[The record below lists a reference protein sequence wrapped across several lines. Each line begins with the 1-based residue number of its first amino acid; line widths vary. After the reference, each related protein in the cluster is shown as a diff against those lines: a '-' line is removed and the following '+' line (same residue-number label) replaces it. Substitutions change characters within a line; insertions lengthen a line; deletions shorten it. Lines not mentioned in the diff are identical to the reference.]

1 MARRSDS
8 ESARLGD
15 VMKRYV
21 ARLDKGNK
29 LAEAVVSEHWT
40 AVAGPHIAEHTEVL
54 GLRNGELLVAVDS
67 PAWATELSA
76 MAEDLRLR
84 VNTHAGKTLVAAMRF
99 TVSQRIE
106 HRDRERTSRR
116 EAERRYGGAK
126 LEPVALTEGERAAV
140 ERSVEAIKDPELREV
155 ALKATL
161 RDLEWKKALEA
172 ENEAQGQSGG
182 STEAETESTP

>member
-1 MARRSDS
+1 
-8 ESARLGD
+8 
-15 VMKRYV
+15 MKRYV

-29 LAEAVVSEHWT
+29 LAEAVVAEHWT

-54 GLRNGELLVAVDS
+54 GLRNGELLIAVDS

-76 MAEDLRLR
+76 MAEDLRQR
-84 VNTHAGKTLVAAMRF
+84 VNSQAGKSLVAAMRF
-99 TVSQRIE
+99 TVSQRVE

-116 EAERRYGGAK
+116 EAERRYGGTK
-126 LEPVALTEGERAAV
+126 LEPVALTESERAVV

-155 ALKATL
+155 ALNATL

-182 STEAETESTP
+182 PTEAETESTP